1 MSQALHKISL
11 ELRSALLGGDQA
23 RANRL
28 VAEYADAVRTLW
40 ESLSESERSP
50 SPIPREARELLTWAH
65 EMTVVRRAMAA
76 AQLTVVQ
83 KASRYN
89 AARSAT
95 RFSPAVQFR
104 G

>member
-11 ELRSALLGGDQA
+11 ELRSALLGGDQVL
-23 RANRL
+23 ANRL
-28 VAEYADAVRTLW
+28 VVEYADAVRKLW
-40 ESLSESERSP
+40 ESLSETERSA
-50 SPIPREARELLTWAH
+50 SSIPREAGELLTWAK

-83 KASRYN
+83 KASRYS
-89 AARSAT
+89 AAPAPA